1 MVTGADPAEPG
12 SGRGA
17 ATADLREQLIE
28 LIAAEGLGPG
38 ERVPAEVTLAS
49 RLGVSRSKVREALK
63 RLEEEGRLYAVQG
76 LGRFVSPSGSLH
88 VERPITVYESITEM
102 LSGRGRPVTT
112 SVLSV
117 EEVGAGKEVA
127 VALDVA
133 EDAPII
139 RLTRLRLSDDE
150 PLVFSVNSIVRDAL
164 PGPVRF
170 RDWTVSLTEAL
181 EAHGHRIVSSA
192 ARISAIDLPAD
203 VAARYD
209 LAQFDPWLLV
219 EETCITADGV
229 RVMHA
234 LDYHRGSEIAFN
246 VLRRR

>member
-1 MVTGADPAEPG
+1 V
-12 SGRGA
+12 
-17 ATADLREQLIE
+17 DLRELLIE
-28 LIAAEGLGPG
+28 LIASEGLRPG
-38 ERVPAEVTLAS
+38 DRLPAESTLAS

-63 RLEEEGRLYAVQG
+63 RLEEEGRVYAVQG
-76 LGRFVSPSGSLH
+76 LGRFVSPAGSLE

-102 LSGRGRPVTT
+102 LGGRGRPVAT
-112 SVLSV
+112 SVLAV
-117 EEVGAGKEVA
+117 EEAVA
-127 VALDVA
+127 DGVVAAALDVG
-133 EDAPII
+133 EDEPIV

-150 PLVFSVNSIVRDAL
+150 PLVFSVNSILRTAL

-170 RDWTVSLTEAL
+170 RDWTVSLTQAL

-192 ARISAIDLPAD
+192 ARISATELPD
-203 VAARYD
+203 HLAARYD
-209 LAQFDPWLLV
+209 LGQFGPWLLV
-219 EETCITADGV
+219 EETCITADGL